1 MVKML
6 RKRTLG
12 FTLAELL
19 SALAILGVIATF
31 TIPKVLNASQSS
43 QNKSIAKEAATT
55 IVAAYNAYVLNNS
68 VTSITKIAD
77 FTSYINYIRFDE
89 SGTTL
94 VDNVYGGTGSD
105 TCEPGDPCLFLAS
118 GASIRYTDTQ
128 TFSGTAANN
137 CVWFTVDPNGKYDG
151 NGATEAEGP
160 NSIAFALIPSGRMM
174 TYGELNPSPC
184 TSSTGS
190 ISISPSRDPPW
201 FSW

>member
-1 MVKML
+1 MVKMM
-6 RKRTLG
+6 RKRALG

-19 SALAILGVIATF
+19 AALAILGVIATF

-55 IVAAYNAYVLNNS
+55 MVAAYNAYVLNNS
-68 VTSITKIAD
+68 VTSSTKVAD
-77 FTSYINYIRFDE
+77 FTSYINYIRFDA

-105 TCEPGDPCLFLAS
+105 TCEASDPCIFLAS
-118 GASIRYTDTQ
+118 GASIRYDLSE

-137 CVWFTVDPNGKYDG
+137 CIWFTVDPNGRYDG

-160 NSIAFALIPSGRMM
+160 NSIAFAIIPSGRMM

-184 TSSTGS
+184 TSANGA
-190 ISISPSRDPPW
+190 IAANPSRDPPW
-201 FSW
+201 FGW